1 MDTMS
6 DEDEA
11 LENRDDSISFSGGT
25 NSLFFELPD
34 SKENNNLCSG
44 PNENFRKSNVEH
56 SWSDLSSME
65 SFGGLSSR
73 KAISSGNAATRNL
86 VAALFAGNGSSSTTP
101 VAGAQLQKFYDL
113 PNECENDILGMS
125 FVGKKANTSSP
136 SLEVL
141 LRESSDSEAQ
151 TSDLEDINAGFDSDH
166 LFTKFSS
173 SDDDDAFATDKPLV
187 DVPVPSETNAYAAN
201 EPLVDFAD
209 LTNPS
214 GSVNNPFADVADL
227 AEPSNLYASAVE
239 EFLASGDD
247 LPKTSETFVG
257 GSSGEH
263 PNSLI

>member
-1 MDTMS
+1 
-6 DEDEA
+6 
-11 LENRDDSISFSGGT
+11 
-25 NSLFFELPD
+25 
-34 SKENNNLCSG
+34 
-44 PNENFRKSNVEH
+44 
-56 SWSDLSSME
+56 
-65 SFGGLSSR
+65 
-73 KAISSGNAATRNL
+73 

-101 VAGAQLQKFYDL
+101 VAGAQLQKVYDL

-125 FVGKKANTSSP
+125 FVGKKTSTSSP

-151 TSDLEDINAGFDSDH
+151 TSDLEDINSDAGFDSDH

-173 SDDDDAFATDKPLV
+173 SDDDDAFATDKHLV

-257 GSSGEH
+257 EH